1 MYIVENQRLNIS
13 FNLKFNDLELYNP
26 EELKKEIIESFKTR
40 GTFICILDVISVDR
54 IGDFVRVSVLE
65 TNQCNVSE
73 EDVKRELEKGLL
85 SVNNSLNSVSQIVIR
100 DMLNSSYPEK
110 ICPSCKSKMIVRNG
124 RNGKFYGCS
133 GYPLCRHTE
142 KL

>member
-13 FNLKFNDLELYNP
+13 FNLRFNNWELYNP
-26 EELKKEIIESFKTR
+26 EELKKEIIESFQTR
-40 GTFICILDVISVDR
+40 GAFVCIQDVISIDWIR
-54 IGDFVRVSVLE
+54 DFVRVSVLE

-85 SVNNSLNSVSQIVIR
+85 SVNNNLNSVSQIVIQ
-100 DMLNSSYPEK
+100 DVTNLSYPEK
-110 ICPSCKSKMIVRNG
+110 ICPFCKSKMKIRNG
-124 RNGKFYGCS
+124 INGKFYGCS
-133 GYPLCRHTE
+133 SYPLCRHTE